1 VVQRLGTTPVIRRCL
16 PGTRKINDRSRN
28 TIYVALTRVIRAR
41 QIWLWEGIVWGTA
54 LGWWSTDVWDL
65 VAVRLTEI
73 LCVVVIFD
81 NHTTH
86 AKRQLI
92 VDEGAGVN
100 RIID

>member
-1 VVQRLGTTPVIRRCL
+1 MW
-16 PGTRKINDRSRN
+16 
-28 TIYVALTRVIRAR
+28 A
-41 QIWLWEGIVWGTA
+41 
-54 LGWWSTDVWDL
+54 L

-81 NHTTH
+81 NHTAH